1 MKKHLARSIQAF
13 VLLLALI
20 VSGNAAAQSLPGREG
35 GGPAA
40 GIMAIH
46 DQIET
51 SLPEM
56 VEGLMGNPNPYF
68 SGPRPPQSAFAEE
81 YQSIWKLIFAFMA
94 FLALFF
100 ALRDYI
106 LEGSLNSLLE
116 RVVMVAL
123 IWVILLQFPVILG
136 AVHDFQQGVAN
147 AFQRGILQDANAN
160 GLEDVVSAVGEYIR
174 PEDSMPAP
182 DTSGMGWIEQI
193 GAKIEH
199 WTATAGFTV
208 MRWMLIGLSYVL
220 MVLAFGGQVFGS
232 WGFYVVGIF
241 GPLLIPLYLV
251 RTFSGVADGWFRSM
265 ATMFVYGIVI
275 RVIICMIAWGF
286 GAITDLPSSGN
297 LFTQG
302 FVEFIGVF
310 VWISFGIL
318 MLLKAEA
325 IAQGL
330 TSGAGTTAA
339 SGAGLAG
346 GLRGFATN
354 LARGRG
360 A

>member
-1 MKKHLARSIQAF
+1 MGKRARRFFAGLLTVAAAAFIPQA
-13 VLLLALI
+13 
-20 VSGNAAAQSLPGREG
+20 SEAQSLPQRQG

-40 GIMAIH
+40 AVMAIY

-56 VEGLMGNPNPYF
+56 VEGLMGNPNPFF
-68 SGPRPPQSAFAEE
+68 SGPRPPQSVFAAE
-81 YQSIWKLIFAFMA
+81 YQYIWKLIFTFAAFV
-94 FLALFF
+94 ALFF

-106 LEGSLNSLLE
+106 LQGSLDSLLE
-116 RVVMVAL
+116 RIITMAL
-123 IWVILLQFPVILG
+123 IWMVLLQFPVILG

-147 AFQRGILQDANAN
+147 AFQRGILQDPNAN
-160 GLEDVVSAVGEYIR
+160 GLEGVVSATAEYIR
-174 PEDSMPAP
+174 PEDAVPEP
-182 DTSGMGWIEQI
+182 DTSGMGWLERI
-193 GAKIEH
+193 GVKVDHAM
-199 WTATAGFTV
+199 ALAGFNV
-208 MRWMLIGLSYVL
+208 MRWALIGLSYVL
-220 MVLAFGGQVFGS
+220 IVLAFGGQIFGS
-232 WGFYVVGIF
+232 WGFYLVGIF

-251 RTFSGVADGWFRSM
+251 RSFSGIADGWLRSM

-275 RVIICMIAWGF
+275 RVIICMISWGF
-286 GAITDLPSSGN
+286 GAITTLPSSGN

-310 VWISFGIL
+310 VWISFGIMML
-318 MLLKAEA
+318 MKGEA

-330 TSGAGTTAA
+330 VSGAGTTAA

-346 GLRGFATN
+346 GLRRLT
-354 LARGRG
+354 RGVG